1 MKWITTIWIFTAIL
15 HTVIVN
21 DGCKKNN
28 AFVPTPM
35 PLQVPNGFPSPT
47 GVFAENL
54 PTKEGFELGRRL
66 FYDGQL
72 AQDGQTACASC
83 HQQFAAFATFDHDLS
98 HGVNNQFTTRNSPTL
113 FNLAWQNIFHW
124 DGGINHLE
132 VQPLAPITA
141 PNEMGE
147 TIENVINKLKQD
159 ARYRTMF
166 KAAFGSD
173 EINSQRMLKAIAQ
186 FVGSMV
192 SANSKYDQ
200 MKRGA
205 AVFTPAE
212 QNGYQVFLAKCNSCH
227 REPLFTDHS
236 FRNIGLPMNGL
247 KDLGRM
253 AITGKRE
260 DSLKFKVPTLRNIMV
275 SFPFMHDGRFV
286 GFDQVFN
293 HYSRGAVPSP
303 TLDPL
308 LRAGIPL
315 NNNERNALLAFFQTL
330 TDQEFMQNPLFSAPR

>member
-1 MKWITTIWIFTAIL
+1 MKWTTTIGIVVAVILTALAI
-15 HTVIVN
+15 
-21 DGCKKNN
+21 DGCKKSND
-28 AFVPTPM
+28 FKPTPM
-35 PLQVPNGFPSPT
+35 PLVVPQGFPPPT
-47 GVFAENL
+47 QVFAENP

-66 FYDGQL
+66 FYDGRL
-72 AQDGQTACASC
+72 AKDGQVSCASC

-98 HGVNNQFTTRNSPTL
+98 HGVDNQLTTRNSPAL
-113 FNLAWQNIFHW
+113 FNMAWYTSFHW

-147 TIENVINKLKQD
+147 TVENVIKKLQLD

-166 KAAFGSD
+166 KAAFGTE

-205 AVFTPAE
+205 AVFTPIE

-227 REPLFTDHS
+227 REPLFTDNS

-247 KDLGRM
+247 NDRGRM
-253 AITGKRE
+253 AITGRRE
-260 DSLKFKVPTLRNIMV
+260 DSLKFKVPTLRNIML

-293 HYSRGAVPSP
+293 HYSRGGVPSA

-308 LRAGIPL
+308 LRNGIPL

-330 TDQEFMQNPLFSAPR
+330 TDQEFIQNPLFSAPR